1 VVCRPVS
8 GHGRGFPAV
17 GLTATRPRKSLCAP
31 GALVLWT
38 RHRRPPD
45 LTPAIRSW
53 FGEAGFREE
62 AFDTSQDGFMSVGA
76 HRLAGEPAALALG
89 QRLFTFR
96 N

>member
-1 VVCRPVS
+1 VKLL
-8 GHGRGFPAV
+8 G
-17 GLTATRPRKSLCAP
+17 LCAP

-53 FGEAGFREE
+53 FGEAGFCEE

-76 HRLAGEPAALALG
+76 HRLAGEPATLALG
-89 QRLFTFR
+89 QRLFTFPGGI
-96 N
+96 